1 MIAYLGIVQG
11 VELIV
16 ASDETHIFDM
26 HSKNMGNQK
35 VVWKPHGHN
44 STTCAYF
51 KVNNNQF
58 MELF

>member
-26 HSKNMGNQK
+26 HLKNMGNQK
-35 VVWKPHGHN
+35 VAWKPHGHN
-44 STTCAYF
+44 STTWAYF
-51 KVNNNQF
+51 
-58 MELF
+58 

>member
-1 MIAYLGIVQG
+1 MQG

-26 HSKNMGNQK
+26 HLKNMANQK
-35 VVWKPHGHN
+35 VAWKPRGHN